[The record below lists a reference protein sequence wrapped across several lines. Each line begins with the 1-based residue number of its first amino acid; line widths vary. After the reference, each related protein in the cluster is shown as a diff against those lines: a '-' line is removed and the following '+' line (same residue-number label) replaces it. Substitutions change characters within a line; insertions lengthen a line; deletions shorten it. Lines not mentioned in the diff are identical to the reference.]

1 MMNDEKRDRKLRET
15 FEQCL
20 SGIDTLPSQRAEIS
34 RKLSEA
40 PADTGRINYRAIAIP
55 AVLTL
60 LLCVGIWG
68 FSGLQGS
75 QSYPDPLKTDTT
87 LVAEKPMPTDF
98 VPLARPEGGE
108 GGTDIVIEGE
118 SVTWDERGTIVP
130 AGESGSLEAAI
141 RVVSFINRW
150 QAHCWEDLLE
160 MCSQEWRDR
169 QADPAAALA
178 GLTAFMTPDALDN
191 YVYNPDAL
199 HIKTIVSSEGA
210 RLPGYVM
217 YFTLTDKEHPEA
229 RYVVP
234 FVVKKE
240 NGGLWYIHPDKLKD
254 YTALSPQFLP
264 EAAEE
269 IPEEEQLRQAL
280 DQADPVLAAS
290 LVPVGISCESSGA
303 RLEIISA
310 AVSEEH
316 IMVVYSLE
324 DLEGGRILGDPNLY
338 KAIFLT
344 EDFAYD
350 SPPNLSTYL
359 VYQHIDPETHRIIS
373 AERLAFPRPLSLTEI
388 RPKIT
393 LSLGPLNTIHRL
405 QFDAI
410 RLLREYGGRSQELVT
425 LPNEIYGESIN
436 LPSEPKFFKD
446 FEIRQMG
453 IKILDPAESL
463 EIPLNDYVVLSGI
476 DLDESGILHLQLHY
490 PKIDSFTVPGIRS
503 SFNIIQEEDFIQS
516 ERPSY
521 LMWHEHSPAHLYC
534 VEMQLKL
541 NGEIRD
547 DASLIIEADSLSPAV
562 SGDWLVEIPTE
573 QIWVSTAGSAEAAE
587 APAAEPEEA
596 AGPGSV

>member
-98 VPLARPEGGE
+98 VPLARPEGSE

-118 SVTWDERGTIVP
+118 SVTWDEQGTIEP
-130 AGESGSLEAAI
+130 AEESGFPEAAI
-141 RVVSFINRW
+141 RVVSFINQW
-150 QAHCWEDLLE
+150 QAHRWEDLLE

-178 GLTAFMTPDALDN
+178 GLTAFMTPDAL
-191 YVYNPDAL
+191 
-199 HIKTIVSSEGA
+199 HIKTIVSSEGT

-217 YFTLTDKEHPEA
+217 YCTLTDKEHPEA
-229 RYVVP
+229 RYEVP

-254 YTALSPQFLP
+254 YTVLSPQLLP
-264 EAAEE
+264 KAAEE
-269 IPEEEQLRQAL
+269 IPEEERLRQTL
-280 DQADPVLAAS
+280 DRADPVLAAS
-290 LVPVGISCESSGA
+290 LVPVGISSESSGI

-310 AVSEEH
+310 AVSEEGM
-316 IMVVYSLE
+316 MVVYSLE

-344 EDFAYD
+344 EDFTYD
-350 SPPNLSTYL
+350 FPLNLSTYL

-373 AERLAFPRPLSLTEI
+373 AERLAFSRPLSLTEI
-388 RPKIT
+388 RPKIA
-393 LSLGPLNTIHRL
+393 LSLRPLYTIHRL

-410 RLLREYGGRSQELVT
+410 RLLREYGGQPQELVT
-425 LPNEIYGESIN
+425 PLNDMFGQFLN
-436 LPSEPKFFKD
+436 LPSGSKSYSE
-446 FEIRQMG
+446 FECRQMG
-453 IKILDPAESL
+453 IKILDPADSR
-463 EIPLNDYVVLSGI
+463 EIPLNDDVFLSGI
-476 DLDESGILHLQLHY
+476 GLDESGILHLQLHY
-490 PKIDSFTVPGIRS
+490 PKNKIYSIPNIKSASG
-503 SFNIIQEEDFIQS
+503 IIQEEDFIQS
-516 ERPSY
+516 DQPSY
-521 LMWHEHSPAHLYC
+521 FNWDEDGPFSWRRG
-534 VEMQLKL
+534 EMQLKL

-547 DASLIIEADSLSPAV
+547 DASMIIEFDSLSPAV
-562 SGDWLVEIPTE
+562 SGDWRVEIPTE